1 MDQSQQPRGK
11 FTLNINFRRKGNA
24 KAPPLTG
31 ILSTPEAPEKTFEF
45 SAYEKVDKN
54 GEVYWIGPVENAR
67 SVRQA
72 LNGPA
77 ERGTH
82 FVAIR
87 ENAFKVFKE
96 LHDGSS
102 NPAYAAL
109 TNEQQALEDKKPAY
123 WGSWTRTANDPQLK
137 LNAWERE
144 PNRYG
149 PWASG
154 NTEHPLTK
162 EQADALK
169 VGRAD
174 AAMLNV
180 AEPAPK
186 SATRKAKEH
195 DRGRA

>member
-11 FTLNINFRRKGNA
+11 FTLNINFRRNGNA
-24 KAPPLTG
+24 KAPPITG
-31 ILSTPEAPEKTFEF
+31 VVSTPEAPDQTFSFAAFEKI
-45 SAYEKVDKN
+45 DKN
-54 GEVYWIGPVENAR
+54 GEPYWIGPVDTAR

-77 ERGTH
+77 ERGSH

-96 LHDGSS
+96 MHDGSP

-109 TNEQQALEDKKPAY
+109 SAAQQASEDKKPAY
-123 WGSWTRTANDPQLK
+123 WGSWTRAVDDPQLR

-154 NTEHPLTK
+154 NTQYPMTK
-162 EQADALK
+162 EQAEALK
-169 VGRAD
+169 AGRPD
-174 AAMLNV
+174 AATLEV
-180 AEPAPK
+180 AEPQAGPVER
-186 SATRKAKEH
+186 SAKGR
-195 DRGRA
+195 DRGRG